1 MRPPAAATS
10 PLHAARTPPNLRVYA
25 VGDIHG
31 RADLLVDAIARID
44 DDLAR
49 RPIEQAIEVYLGDY
63 IDRGPDSKTVI
74 DLLSIRLVKNRAV
87 CLRGNHEALMEDFL
101 RDPANLHPWLQLGGK
116 QTLASYGVRLRPG
129 AGTETEM
136 HSRFWSAFPRAHE
149 MFLQCLRY
157 SFCCG
162 DFLFVHA
169 GIRPGVAIEQQHFHD
184 LLWIRR
190 EFLNSAQDHGK
201 YVVHGHTPVG
211 HPDIRSNRMNIDT
224 GAWRTGTL
232 TCVAIEGSAILVL

>member
-1 MRPPAAATS
+1 M
-10 PLHAARTPPNLRVYA
+10 RVYA
-25 VGDIHG
+25 IGDIHG
-31 RADLLVDAIARID
+31 RADLLADAIARID
-44 DDLAR
+44 DDRAR
-49 RPIEQAIEVYLGDY
+49 RPIGHAIEVYLGDY

-74 DLLSIRLVKNRAV
+74 DLLSVRLVKNQAI

-101 RDPANLHPWLQLGGK
+101 RDPANLDPWLQLGGM
-116 QTLASYGVRLRPG
+116 QTLASYGVGLH
-129 AGTETEM
+129 AGTETAIDT
-136 HSRFWSAFPRAHE
+136 HRRFWCAFPRAHE

-169 GIRPGVAIEQQHFHD
+169 GIRPGVAVAQQHFHD

-190 EFLNSAQDHGK
+190 EFLDSLQDHGK

-224 GAWRTGTL
+224 GAWRSGTL
-232 TCVAIEGSAILVL
+232 TCVAIEGTAILVL

>member
-1 MRPPAAATS
+1 MRLSAAAIPS
-10 PLHAARTPPNLRVYA
+10 SHAARTPPNMRVYA

-31 RADLLVDAIARID
+31 RADLLADTVARID
-44 DDLAR
+44 DDRMR
-49 RPIEQAIEVYLGDY
+49 RPIEHAIEVYLGDY

-74 DLLSIRLVKNRAV
+74 DLLSVRLVKKHAV

-101 RDPANLHPWLQLGGK
+101 RDPANLDPWLQLGGK
-116 QTLASYGVRLRPG
+116 QTLASYGVHLRSGPD
-129 AGTETEM
+129 AAIDT
-136 HSRFWSAFPRAHE
+136 HRRFWRAFPRAHE

-162 DFLFVHA
+162 DFVFVHA
-169 GIRPGVAIEQQHFHD
+169 GIRPGVAIARQHFHD

-190 EFLNSAQDHGK
+190 EFLDSLHDHGR
-201 YVVHGHTPVG
+201 YIVHGHTPVG

-224 GAWRTGTL
+224 GAWRSGNL
-232 TCVAIEGSAILVL
+232 TCVAIEDAAILVL

>member
-1 MRPPAAATS
+1 M
-10 PLHAARTPPNLRVYA
+10 RVYA
-25 VGDIHG
+25 IGDIHG

-49 RPIEQAIEVYLGDY
+49 RPIPHAIEVYLGDY

-74 DLLSIRLVKNRAV
+74 DLLSIRLVKNNAV

-101 RDPANLHPWLQLGGK
+101 RDPANRDPWLQLGGL
-116 QTLASYGVRLRPG
+116 QTLTSYGVSLQPG
-129 AGTETEM
+129 IDTETDTRD
-136 HSRFWSAFPRAHE
+136 RFWHAFPRAHE

-169 GIRPGVAIEQQHFHD
+169 GIRPGIPIQQQNVHD
-184 LLWIRR
+184 LLWIRG
-190 EFLNSAQDHGK
+190 EFLRSSQDHGK
-201 YVVHGHTPVG
+201 FVVHGHSPVP
-211 HPDIRSNRMNIDT
+211 HPDIRRNRMNIDT

-232 TCVAIEGSAILVL
+232 TCVAIEGSAFLVL